1 MSEVTLWRFVL
12 LLSPACFLADICGI
26 RVVNQV
32 FWTAVRAGVVIVVS
46 QFVIFVVQIQSD
58 RRLLKLSLELGLLSL
73 QHRLNF
79 ILIDLEFS
87 RILFRDVW
95 RILWVLHVDGG
106 GLHLLHLHLS
116 FSYGILRLCDALLM
130 KVSS

>member
-1 MSEVTLWRFVL
+1 MTLWRFVL
-12 LLSPACFLADICGI
+12 LFSPACFLADSCGI
-26 RVVNQV
+26 RVVDQV
-32 FWTAVRAGVVIVVS
+32 FWTAIWTGVVIVVS
-46 QFVIFVVQIQSD
+46 QFVIFVIQIQSD
-58 RRLLKLSLELGLLSL
+58 RRLLELSLELGLLSF

-106 GLHLLHLHLS
+106 GLHLLHLHFS
-116 FSYGILRLCDALLM
+116 FSYGILRLCNALLM